1 MLPSE
6 NRAFPS
12 LKADLKLFLSRLVC
26 SEVQPL
32 TLMNVLTAH
41 YKELAVSISELVWT
55 GVRSV
60 LMFRY

>member
-1 MLPSE
+1 M
-6 NRAFPS
+6 
-12 LKADLKLFLSRLVC
+12 
-26 SEVQPL
+26 

-60 LMFRY
+60 LMFGY